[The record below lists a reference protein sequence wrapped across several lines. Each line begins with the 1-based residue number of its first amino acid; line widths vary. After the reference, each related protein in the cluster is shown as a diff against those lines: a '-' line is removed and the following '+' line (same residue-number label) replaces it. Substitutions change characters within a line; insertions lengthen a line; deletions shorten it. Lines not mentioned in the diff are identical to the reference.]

1 MSKPATAS
9 AKPLKQ
15 SGAKDQKGGGES
27 KAGEV
32 DEETQRLIDQVS
44 DALLYR
50 CSHFAVCG
58 S

>member
-1 MSKPATAS
+1 VSKPATAS

-15 SGAKDQKGGGES
+15 SDAKDQKGGGGES

-44 DALLYR
+44 ESAANESPL
-50 CSHFAVCG
+50 
-58 S
+58 